1 MSDKTLLLPSERAAM
16 KRAADPYNPRP
27 PWPKTPGGQGKPG
40 TKNVYNLHNEYGS
53 GVSKDPAAY
62 MRQWR
67 EKWQGNH
74 KDRANCPDGF
84 GETMDCSS
92 HETGQSKKADAP
104 MSKAAA
110 SAPAGMYG
118 YTKKTQ
124 HDVEA
129 SIRKAQRRVA
139 KIAKAL
145 WTRDSRSAAFLA
157 THAKR
162 AKSAPA
168 RLLVAAMADLGPKVA
183 SEEGVARV
191 ASYGLYGHP
200 AKTARLSLTA
210 CSELR
215 EEMGRIAYDLH
226 SRRSMKH
233 AKITGFM
240 DAHTKAAKCGYCR
253 MLRASYPDA
262 PSAKNASDYNAEEI
276 GKDVGGP
283 LENDPPQAWMDGHF
297 SQKDLSEGTAWAE
310 RVEKQDKM
318 ADVNAP
324 DKGSEYDTA
333 KPGVED
339 EIGAEV
345 DGPIYEEDPAT
356 SKDLDGQFTQKD
368 LHQLT
373 DMVESGKE
381 AALDVTSV
389 RSLLEWVD

>member
-1 MSDKTLLLPSERAAM
+1 MERAAG
-16 KRAADPYNPRP
+16 PYNPRP

-53 GVSKDPAAY
+53 GVSNDPAAY

-92 HETGQSKKADAP
+92 HETGKSKK
-104 MSKAAA
+104 A

-168 RLLVAAMADLGPKVA
+168 RLLVAAMADIGPKVA

-191 ASYGLYGHP
+191 AAYGLYGHP

-240 DAHTKAAKCGYCR
+240 DAHTKAAKCSYCR
-253 MLRASYPDA
+253 MLLSSYPDS
-262 PSAKNASDYNAEEI
+262 PSGKTAEFNADDI
-276 GKDVGGP
+276 GKTVPGP
-283 LENDPPQAWMDGHF
+283 LVNDPPDSKMDGQF
-297 SQKDLSEGTAWAE
+297 TQADNSQLTNLAEGKEVAVKSADENTPDLG
-310 RVEKQDKM
+310 
-318 ADVNAP
+318 P
-324 DKGSEYDTA
+324 EYNVA
-333 KPGVED
+333 KPGIEE

-345 DGPIYEEDPAT
+345 KGPIYEEDSST
-356 SKDLDGQFTQKD
+356 SADLKGQFTQKD
-368 LHQLT
+368 LHELT
-373 DMVESGKE
+373 DEVESGKQ
-381 AALDVTSV
+381 ASVDTTSV